1 VDAVDSRWREPT
13 SLLPL
18 HWATYRERYVA
29 AIILIVG
36 GAIEVQGSN
45 TWSLPLIAI
54 GVTAHAIGWAIIPSR
69 GWRRLVV
76 IPPAILQICMLLIG
90 PLAVWMLVIPFLC
103 WLLVRHRPLRSYITV
118 LLPIANGLALPY
130 FFTAYSGMVPALAIS
145 MTVFV
150 GAAWIARALAMT
162 APRPSKIEVSPR

>member
-1 VDAVDSRWREPT
+1 MVAADQRWREPT

-18 HWATYRERYVA
+18 HWGTYRERYVA

-54 GVTAHAIGWAIIPSR
+54 GVTTHAIGWAIIPSR

-103 WLLVRHRPLRSYITV
+103 WLLVRHRPLRSYVTIV
-118 LLPIANGLALPY
+118 LPIANGLVLPY
-130 FFTAYSGMVPALAIS
+130 FFTAYSGMLPALAIS

-150 GAAWIARALAMT
+150 GAAWISRALART
-162 APRPSKIEVSPR
+162 LPTPSEIGVSAR

>member
-1 VDAVDSRWREPT
+1 VGAADPRWREPT

-18 HWATYRERYVA
+18 HWGTYIERYIA

-45 TWSLPLIAI
+45 TWTPALVYIGIAAH
-54 GVTAHAIGWAIIPSR
+54 VTGWAIIPAR

-76 IPPAILQICMLLIG
+76 IPPATLQICLLLIG

-103 WLLVRHRPLRSYITV
+103 WLIVRHRPWRSYVTV
-118 LLPIANGLALPY
+118 LLPLASGVILPN
-130 FFTAYSGMVPALAIS
+130 FFVEYSGMLPALAIS
-145 MTVFV
+145 MSVFV
-150 GAAWIARALAMT
+150 SAAWMARTLAT
-162 APRPSKIEVSPR
+162 TVPIPSKVMDSSR

>member
-1 VDAVDSRWREPT
+1 VVAADRRWREPT

-18 HWATYRERYVA
+18 HWGTYGERYVA
-29 AIILIVG
+29 AIILIIG
-36 GAIEVQGSN
+36 GAVEVQGSN
-45 TWSLPLIAI
+45 TWSLPLIPI

-90 PLAVWMLVIPFLC
+90 PLAVWTLVIPFLC
-103 WLLVRHRPLRSYITV
+103 WLLVRHRPLRSYVTV
-118 LLPIANGLALPY
+118 VLPIANGFVLPY
-130 FFTAYSGMVPALAIS
+130 FFTTYSGMLPALATS

-150 GAAWIARALAMT
+150 GAAWFARALGMT
-162 APRPSKIEVSPR
+162 AQKPSKIAVSPH

>member
-1 VDAVDSRWREPT
+1 MGAADPRWREPT

-18 HWATYRERYVA
+18 HWGTYVERYVA

-45 TWSLPLIAI
+45 TWTPALVYI
-54 GVTAHAIGWAIIPSR
+54 GIGAHVTGWAIIPAR

-76 IPPAILQICMLLIG
+76 IPPATLQICLLLIG

-103 WLLVRHRPLRSYITV
+103 WLIVRHRPWRSYVTV
-118 LLPIANGLALPY
+118 LLPLASGVILPN
-130 FFTAYSGMVPALAIS
+130 FFVEYSGMLPALVIS
-145 MTVFV
+145 MSVFV
-150 GAAWIARALAMT
+150 GAAWLARALAT
-162 APRPSKIEVSPR
+162 TVPIPSKVMDSSR